1 MNRKKKEVINMEVS
15 IWIDYACPYCYVEFT
30 RLQKAIA
37 EVELSEQ
44 VNINIHAA
52 QINKDAPK
60 VAAGTNGELL
70 AKKDNLTK
78 EEVKAR
84 FEPIVELGQKAGLK
98 INYAGVKETNTMDAH
113 RLVQWVEH
121 GLEDE
126 EKAIKLA
133 NLLFEANFTENVE
146 LADHQVLIDRA
157 AKVGL
162 DKEVVKNFLDSEEYR
177 DLVIEQE
184 DMLTNRGIE
193 SVPFM
198 EINGQEF
205 PKMLEVEE
213 IKQVLNQEF
222 Y

>member
-1 MNRKKKEVINMEVS
+1 MEVS

-37 EVELSEQ
+37 EVNLPEE
-44 VNINIHAA
+44 VEINIHAA
-52 QINKDAPK
+52 QINKNAPK
-60 VAAGTNGELL
+60 VAKDTNGELL
-70 AKKDNLTK
+70 AKKDNLTEK
-78 EEVKAR
+78 EVKER
-84 FEPIVELGQKAGLK
+84 FASIVEMGQKAGLK

-121 GLEDE
+121 GLEDRA
-126 EKAIKLA
+126 KAIKLA

-162 DKEVVKNFLDSEEYR
+162 DKDVVKNFLDSEEYR

-184 DMLTNRGIE
+184 DMLTERGVN

-205 PKMLEVEE
+205 PKMLDLEE
-213 IKQVLNQEF
+213 LKDVLNQEF